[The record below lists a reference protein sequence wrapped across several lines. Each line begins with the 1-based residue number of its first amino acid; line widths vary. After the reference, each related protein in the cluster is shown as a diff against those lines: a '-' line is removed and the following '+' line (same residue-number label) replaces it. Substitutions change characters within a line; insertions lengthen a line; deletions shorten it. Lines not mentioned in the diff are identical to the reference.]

1 MDLCNNEQ
9 RLWILTSRALT
20 AFQTTMTPMSSPCG
34 PIQVDPFIFSR
45 MHSLPHHCTRLD
57 LFADGDDF
65 SWQTIQ
71 TGRNRYYQR
80 QLANQIELRTTAT
93 LNLLTNALKVH
104 LNVGQNITINT
115 SAIFMSLET
124 LSLSALSRRTVYQ
137 TEGAHMQLP
146 SIMQI
151 NANSTPIL
159 LRVRHP
165 PSLSH
170 LTLTSHPHVVGDAT
184 SGFAWHLSL
193 AIQHQSLAISRT
205 LALRLRWS

>member
-1 MDLCNNEQ
+1 MATTSHGKPYRQDATGTISNNWPI
-9 RLWILTSRALT
+9 RSR
-20 AFQTTMTPMSSPCG
+20 
-34 PIQVDPFIFSR
+34 SR
-45 MHSLPHHCTRLD
+45 PP
-57 LFADGDDF
+57 
-65 SWQTIQ
+65 
-71 TGRNRYYQR
+71 
-80 QLANQIELRTTAT
+80 AT
-93 LNLLTNALKVH
+93 LNLLTSALKVH

-115 SAIFMSLET
+115 SAIFISLDS

-151 NANSTPIL
+151 HVNNTPIL

-170 LTLTSHPHVVGDAT
+170 LTLTPHPHVVGDAT

-193 AIQHQSLAISRT
+193 AVQHQSLAIDSVVT
-205 LALRLRWS
+205 VRLRWP

>member
-1 MDLCNNEQ
+1 
-9 RLWILTSRALT
+9 
-20 AFQTTMTPMSSPCG
+20 
-34 PIQVDPFIFSR
+34 
-45 MHSLPHHCTRLD
+45 MHSLPHHFTRLD

-71 TGRNRYYQR
+71 TGRNRYYQQ

-124 LSLSALSRRTVYQ
+124 LSIAALSRRTVYQ

-165 PSLSH
+165 PSLSLISPSL
-170 LTLTSHPHVVGDAT
+170 LTLM
-184 SGFAWHLSL
+184 
-193 AIQHQSLAISRT
+193 
-205 LALRLRWS
+205 

>member
-1 MDLCNNEQ
+1 
-9 RLWILTSRALT
+9 
-20 AFQTTMTPMSSPCG
+20 MTPMSSPCG
-34 PIQVDPFIFSR
+34 PTQVDPFISSR
-45 MHSLPHHCTRLD
+45 MHSLPHHFTRLD

-80 QLANQIELRTTAT
+80 QLSNQIELRTTAT

-115 SAIFMSLET
+115 SAIFISLET
-124 LSLSALSRRTVYQ
+124 LSLTALSRRTVYQ
-137 TEGAHMQLP
+137 SEGAHMQLP

-165 PSLSH
+165 RSLSFHPSL
-170 LTLTSHPHVVGDAT
+170 V
-184 SGFAWHLSL
+184 FC
-193 AIQHQSLAISRT
+193 SR
-205 LALRLRWS
+205 